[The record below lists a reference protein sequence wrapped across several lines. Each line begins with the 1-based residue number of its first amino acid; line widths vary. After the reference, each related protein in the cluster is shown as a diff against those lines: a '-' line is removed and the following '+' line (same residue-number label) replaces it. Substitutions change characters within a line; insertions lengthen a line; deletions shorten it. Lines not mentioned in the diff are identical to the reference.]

1 VLRALG
7 FDSYVCFPLH
17 GREGLVGTLSFGR
30 RRPPTFSLQELELC
44 RTVSNHVALAVERS
58 RLLEA
63 LKLSETTLRSYY
75 DTAPLLMGIVELGH
89 DGEIVHVYDNAAT
102 HRFLG
107 VDAATPGRSAQ
118 ELGAAPDTIVRWRSA
133 YLESAR
139 TNEAVRF
146 EYEHVGP
153 TGPRWLRVGVVPIET
168 NGGLTRRFAYVAE
181 DVSDWKRAEDALR
194 EADRR
199 KDEFLA
205 TLAHEL
211 RNPLAPIRFAL
222 TLLDRAGPETA
233 TRARQVIERQV
244 AHLVRLVDDLL
255 DVSRI
260 TRNKIQLRREPLA
273 LADAMRSAVESAAP
287 AAAASNHHLTIV
299 EPGPDVHVDADLAR
313 LVQVFTNL
321 LNNAVKFTP
330 PGGHIR
336 FEATATADQ
345 VTVSVR
351 DNGPGVDPALL
362 PHLFEMF
369 HQGPGA
375 VPRSQGG
382 LGIGLALARR
392 LVEMHGGSIEA
403 WSAGEGQGAEFRVT
417 LPRLEVVAS
426 VAVPSSRPE
435 PAHAIERLH
444 VLAVDDNVD
453 SAGMLGTLVETLGH
467 HAATA
472 HDGTSALK
480 LAEAAPPD
488 VALLDI
494 GLPGM
499 NGYELAATFRA
510 SPRLRHAYLVAI
522 TGWGQEEDRRRAR
535 EAGFDW
541 HFTKP
546 ADPAALSALLA
557 KVADERS
564 GRGPRLPQTRK
575 GDTP

>member
-1 VLRALG
+1 
-7 FDSYVCFPLH
+7 
-17 GREGLVGTLSFGR
+17 
-30 RRPPTFSLQELELC
+30 
-44 RTVSNHVALAVERS
+44 
-58 RLLEA
+58 
-63 LKLSETTLRSYY
+63 
-75 DTAPLLMGIVELGH
+75 
-89 DGEIVHVYDNAAT
+89 
-102 HRFLG
+102 
-107 VDAATPGRSAQ
+107 
-118 ELGAAPDTIVRWRSA
+118 
-133 YLESAR
+133 
-139 TNEAVRF
+139 
-146 EYEHVGP
+146 
-153 TGPRWLRVGVVPIET
+153 
-168 NGGLTRRFAYVAE
+168 
-181 DVSDWKRAEDALR
+181 
-194 EADRR
+194 
-199 KDEFLA
+199 
-205 TLAHEL
+205 
-211 RNPLAPIRFAL
+211 
-222 TLLDRAGPETA
+222 
-233 TRARQVIERQV
+233 
-244 AHLVRLVDDLL
+244 
-255 DVSRI
+255 
-260 TRNKIQLRREPLA
+260 
-273 LADAMRSAVESAAP
+273 
-287 AAAASNHHLTIV
+287 
-299 EPGPDVHVDADLAR
+299 
-313 LVQVFTNL
+313 VQVFTNL

-336 FEATATADQ
+336 FEATAMDDH
-345 VTVSVR
+345 VTVAVR
-351 DNGPGVDPALL
+351 DNGLGVDPALL

-369 HQGPGA
+369 HQGPGV

-417 LPRLEVVAS
+417 LPRLEEVAA
-426 VAVPSSRPE
+426 VAVPTLRPE
-435 PAHAIERLH
+435 PAHAVERLN

-472 HDGTSALK
+472 HDGTSALR

-546 ADPAALSALLA
+546 ADPVALSALLA

-564 GRGPRLPQTRK
+564 ARTSRFPQTRK